1 MVRKNSIKNSKAK
14 GGGSTELL
22 QRTCRGAR
30 VKKKNESQKEESI
43 DNILTAGT
51 SSIL

>member
-1 MVRKNSIKNSKAK
+1 MIHKNSIKNSKAK

-30 VKKKNESQKEESI
+30 VKKNESQKEESI
-43 DNILTAGT
+43 DDILTAGT